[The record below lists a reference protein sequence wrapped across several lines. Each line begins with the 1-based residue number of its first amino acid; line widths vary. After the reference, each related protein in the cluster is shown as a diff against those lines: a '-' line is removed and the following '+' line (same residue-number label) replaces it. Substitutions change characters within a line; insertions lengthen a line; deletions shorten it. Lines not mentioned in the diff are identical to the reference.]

1 MDRRRE
7 GRSRLVAPAY
17 RTCMIAIISM
27 IESSVSIGLPAFIGG
42 SFAGKGLSPLQANDC
57 CLRRL
62 ELLRQRLL
70 LAWALAAA
78 IPQPP
83 AAAAAAFLAA
93 LAHTQGP
100 SRLRSRLPT
109 SHNAGSARVPFDSV
123 ADAQSRAAAC
133 SRKQQPVCARAPSLC
148 TYCSPPLHATTPGSG
163 VQRRLHGSARSS
175 KMSAR

>member
-1 MDRRRE
+1 MPSE
-7 GRSRLVAPAY
+7 EIAQV
-17 RTCMIAIISM
+17 CIAIISM

-78 IPQPP
+78 IPRPP
-83 AAAAAAFLAA
+83 AAAAAACLAA